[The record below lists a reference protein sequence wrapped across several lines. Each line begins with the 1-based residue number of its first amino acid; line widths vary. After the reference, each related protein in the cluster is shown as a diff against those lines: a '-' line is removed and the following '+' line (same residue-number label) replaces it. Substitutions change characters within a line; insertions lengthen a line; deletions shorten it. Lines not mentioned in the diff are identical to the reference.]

1 MSNHSCNDRHNDMS
15 KHAIQRVRERLTKD
29 EWELVKTAC
38 RRAIDTY
45 GSSSVGVIAYRLKE
59 GQRNEAWS
67 NESNGN
73 AVMVI
78 IRDGRVA
85 TVYLRRDT
93 QTFDLSVSRTDVLVD
108 MTGTILKKPLV
119 A

>member
-1 MSNHSCNDRHNDMS
+1 
-15 KHAIQRVRERLTKD
+15 
-29 EWELVKTAC
+29 
-38 RRAIDTY
+38 
-45 GSSSVGVIAYRLKE
+45 
-59 GQRNEAWS
+59 
-67 NESNGN
+67 
-73 AVMVI
+73 MVI

>member
-1 MSNHSCNDRHNDMS
+1 MS
-15 KHAIQRVRERLTKD
+15 KHAIERVKERLTSN

-38 RRAIDTY
+38 RRAIDIY
-45 GSSSVGVIAYRLKE
+45 GSDSVGVIAYRLAE
-59 GQRNEAWS
+59 GQRNDAWG

-78 IRDGRVA
+78 IRHGRVA

-93 QTFDLSVSRTDVLVD
+93 QTFDLSVSRTDILVD
-108 MTGTILKKPLV
+108 MTGSILKKPIV
-119 A
+119 S